1 VCGLRVDPATFK
13 ILVIAATFVVVAG
26 GSAANSNL
34 GGRLIWTYQ
43 SGKDPVQKQEVF
55 VQHYEAYIR
64 DRLFEKNDM
73 KLAFYFDSSKNLTFD
88 QTLMRYRGE
97 LGIFHRN
104 YSLDARYAPRQ
115 EITPLQSPIDQ
126 EFMEGQA
133 TLRVHV
139 PNTPHLRLFY
149 ARRAQYLQGLFTG
162 RSRDLRGE
170 LTYRW
175 KVFDFGLNRWNTKRT
190 NGTDTG
196 TTVTGGRVRYGQSFG
211 PMLNVQT
218 GYDYQNTVNSRS
230 ISIAEINTTNQ
241 TFNALLSSFYQNIVS
256 GSFSLVSR
264 RLTTKQIT
272 EIKNRNDVI
281 AVNAKFLPTS
291 PLRMEVLWNYLLSE
305 QNGLRNLADYA
316 TIQAILTGPRRG
328 RWHGLAQMSRRFVL
342 DVEGAGVIPPNIYY
356 VSLRGDVY
364 RGVDA
369 RAEVN
374 ISEQHNESFANTRKY
389 QTVSLLELY
398 LKPRSSWLLTLNARS
413 TKYSD
418 RAIFLKNDRFD
429 YGLTANYFARQ
440 YFNTSADLRRT
451 EVTIGKRRKDTSFVV
466 NANVV
471 MRGRSTLTL
480 SYGINTVQFL
490 DPGQPE
496 EIDPDKRANTLNLQ
510 FQIWVTRRGSFSLNF
525 TDVSRDDGFDTN
537 YLAVNYR
544 QDF

>member
-1 VCGLRVDPATFK
+1 MRGRRVDPAATR
-13 ILVIAATFVVVAG
+13 ILIIAAALLLVVED
-26 GSAANSNL
+26 SEANNL

-55 VQHYEAYIR
+55 VQHYEAYIK

-88 QTLMRYRGE
+88 QTLLRYRGE

-104 YSLDARYAPRQ
+104 YSLDARYAPKQ

-126 EFMEGQA
+126 EFTEGQV

-139 PNTPHLRLFY
+139 PKTPHLRVFY

-162 RSRDLRGE
+162 RARDLRGE
-170 LTYRW
+170 VTYRW
-175 KVFDFGLNRWNTKRT
+175 KVFDLGLNRWNTKRT
-190 NGTDTG
+190 NGTETG
-196 TTVTGGRVRYGQSFG
+196 TTVTGGRIRYLQSFG

-218 GYDYQNTVNSRS
+218 GYDYQRTDRSRS

-241 TFNALLSSFYQNIVS
+241 TFNALLSSFYQDIIS
-256 GSFSLVSR
+256 SSFSLVSR

-272 EIKNRNDVI
+272 EVKNRNDVM
-281 AVNAKFLPTS
+281 AFHAKFLPTS

-316 TIQAILTGPRRG
+316 TIQAVLTGPRRG
-328 RWHGLAQMSRRFVL
+328 RWNGLAQMSRRVVL
-342 DVEGAGVIPPNIYY
+342 NVEGDGVIPPNIYY

-364 RGVDA
+364 RGIDA
-369 RAEVN
+369 RAEFNV
-374 ISEQHNESFANTRKY
+374 SERHRESASTTRKY
-389 QTVSLLELY
+389 QTTSLFDLY
-398 LKPRSSWLLTLNARS
+398 LKPRPSWLITANVQS
-413 TKYSD
+413 IKYSD
-418 RAIFLKNDRFD
+418 RTIFLKNDRVN
-429 YGLTANYFARQ
+429 YGLTAHYFARQ

-451 EVTIGKRRKDTSFVV
+451 EVTTGKRQKNTSFVV
-466 NANVV
+466 NTNVV
-471 MRGRSTLTL
+471 LRGRSTMTL
-480 SYGINTVQFL
+480 SYGINTVEFL
-490 DPGQPE
+490 NPGQPE
-496 EIDPDKRANTLNLQ
+496 ESDPDSRANTLNFQ
-510 FQIWVTRRGSFSLNF
+510 IQIWVTRRGSFSLNL
-525 TDVSRDDGFDTN
+525 TDVNRNDGFDTS